1 MQMESRIFVWLLLRK
16 AKLQVT
22 ALLDEQVCCSGGG
35 CWLANCPGDRLS
47 RKLPPIYH

>member
-1 MQMESRIFVWLLLRK
+1 MEEQNICVAPSSQSQASGNSTI
-16 AKLQVT
+16 
-22 ALLDEQVCCSGGG
+22 LDEQVCCSGGG